1 MEESIAKI
9 INETI
14 NELEKEADA
23 QVIDYTNKKII
34 DASIAYADS
43 KLDPNCPYSKNE
55 QRKERQ
61 FDWCDLSD
69 AFEDG
74 AKWQRNSVWHIT
86 AQDPPMSLR
95 LCVIVRDKETP
106 LACNDNVII
115 AEPRRNKF
123 VTRPYPHYMG
133 YGVKHQG
140 LEEGCSGVTPV
151 YRNCRDKIPFDE
163 VYKWAYFT
171 DLFPINDK

>member
-1 MEESIAKI
+1 MADSIAKI

-14 NELEKEADA
+14 DKLEKEADA
-23 QVIDYTNKKII
+23 QVIDSTQQKIF

-43 KLDPNCPYSKNE
+43 RLDPNSPKYIQKKMEC
-55 QRKERQ
+55 
-61 FDWCDLSD
+61 FDWCDLAD
-69 AFEDG
+69 AFEAG

-95 LCVIVRDKETP
+95 LCVIVLDKETP

-115 AEPRRNKF
+115 AEPRRDKF
-123 VTRPYPHYMG
+123 VTRSYPHYMG
-133 YGVKHQG
+133 YGVKHRG
-140 LEEGCSGVTPV
+140 LEEGCSGETPV
-151 YRNCRDKIPFDE
+151 YSNCRDKIPFDE

-171 DLFPINDK
+171 DLFPIDNL